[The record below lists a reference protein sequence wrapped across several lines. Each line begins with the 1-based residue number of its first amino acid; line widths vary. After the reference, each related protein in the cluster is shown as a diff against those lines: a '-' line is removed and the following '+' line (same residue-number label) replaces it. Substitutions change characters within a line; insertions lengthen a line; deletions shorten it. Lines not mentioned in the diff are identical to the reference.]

1 MPQKPRKILAA
12 VDDLFFVVKIND
24 AAKRSGF
31 EVEFVKSAQEL
42 LDRARQ
48 ETPALV
54 IVDLNA
60 RSVKPVELIAK
71 LRAEESLKRTSI
83 IAFVSHLEAELKAR
97 AQAAGASMV
106 LARSAFSMNL
116 PQILKRHS
124 SPV

>member
-124 SPV
+124 STV

>member
-48 ETPALV
+48 EAPALV

-71 LRAEESLKRTSI
+71 LRAEESLRRTSI

-124 SPV
+124 SSV

>member
-31 EVEFVKSAQEL
+31 EVEFLKSAQEI

-48 ETPALV
+48 EPPSLI

-71 LRAEESLKRTSI
+71 LRAEESLRRVSI
-83 IAFVSHLEAELKAR
+83 IAFVSHLEADLKTR

-124 SPV
+124 STV